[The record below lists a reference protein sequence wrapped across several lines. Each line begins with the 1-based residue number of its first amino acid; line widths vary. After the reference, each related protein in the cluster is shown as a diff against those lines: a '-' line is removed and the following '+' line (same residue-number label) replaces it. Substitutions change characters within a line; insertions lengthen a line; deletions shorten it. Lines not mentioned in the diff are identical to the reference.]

1 MHALVVD
8 DDPGVAETVR
18 RALVSDG
25 WAVTVAHD
33 GVDGLWKAT
42 EGSHDVIVLD
52 IMLPGHNGYVV
63 VRELRARGIWTP
75 VVMLTAKER

>member
-33 GVDGLWKAT
+33 GVEALEAWAAFAT
-42 EGSHDVIVLD
+42 ASMVS
-52 IMLPGHNGYVV
+52 
-63 VRELRARGIWTP
+63 RS
-75 VVMLTAKER
+75 